1 MSWVALLLAI
11 AVLTVV
17 TRKIVKRR
25 KLISEEAYLAALE
38 NGEIVAPK
46 VTLTGISLVTRT
58 KGVIRLFQM
67 TESGLKELKQVNHC
81 FECEGMYLMGSY
93 KFI

>member
-25 KLISEEAYLAALE
+25 KLISEEAYLVALE
-38 NGEIVAPK
+38 SGEIVAPK

-67 TESGLKELKQVNHC
+67 TESGLKELKQVNYC
-81 FECEGMYLMGSY
+81 FE
-93 KFI
+93 